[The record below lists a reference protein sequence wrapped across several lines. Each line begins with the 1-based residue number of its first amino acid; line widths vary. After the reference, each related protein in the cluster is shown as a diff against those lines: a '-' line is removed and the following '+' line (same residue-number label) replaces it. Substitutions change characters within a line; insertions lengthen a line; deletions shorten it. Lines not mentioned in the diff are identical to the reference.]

1 MAAPHMTI
9 KMDEALAP
17 LWLASNG
24 FSCVA
29 GRWMSKTRWAT
40 VTPLLRG
47 RVSVTVGVAAC

>member
-1 MAAPHMTI
+1 MAAPMMTL
-9 KMDEALAP
+9 KMDGAAP
-17 LWLASNG
+17 PIWLASNG

-47 RVSVTVGVAAC
+47 QVSVKVGVAT

>member
-9 KMDEALAP
+9 KMDGDLAP

-47 RVSVTVGVAAC
+47 RVSVKVGVATC

>member
-1 MAAPHMTI
+1 MAAPTMTI
-9 KMDEALAP
+9 KIDEALAP

-47 RVSVTVGVAAC
+47 RVSVTVGVAA